1 VALAECL
8 LLFILPGLNSVHPAR
23 EYNALSQALFKL
35 DKVNLIYYVKKLE
48 K

>member
-1 VALAECL
+1 VALVEHL
-8 LLFILPGLNSVHPAR
+8 LLFILPGLNSVLSAR
-23 EYNALSQALFKL
+23 EHNSLSQAFFML

>member
-1 VALAECL
+1 LNNITKIALKL
-8 LLFILPGLNSVHPAR
+8 TGLNSVPPAR
-23 EYNALSQALFKL
+23 EYNALSQTFFKL